1 MSPLQLPLG
10 PETGRQLFVHLA
22 HLAPR
27 AFQIAVVGHDV
38 VSQGDLSP
46 EWKLRLDA
54 RVGFADR
61 VPIACDEPQAL
72 DRFFGAHDDQDRKR
86 LVRAGLYEKRGL
98 VHDVRSG
105 MVIVRL
111 DVLCSGGS
119 NTWVQDRIE
128 RFARFLVPK
137 HQLADLL
144 AVESAALVEHVFA
157 ELVDDRLQ
165 AGCAGLDH
173 FAREIVRVDD
183 RDTQIREHLCDG
195 RLPARDPARKPNN
208 RFHRVRVLAIASLGQ
223 EDLRCATRDRMRA
236 VVQRVN
242 EASVS
247 VDDEIVGAIGRGL
260 LVYLGAAEEDTDKD
274 LRYMADKI
282 AGLRV
287 FANDEGKMS
296 LSVSD
301 IGGAVLVVSQ
311 FTLFGDVRRGR
322 RPSFDGAAEPGE
334 AERLYL
340 RVVDVLREKGL
351 QVETGTFRATMLVR
365 SAVDGPVTIQID
377 SRKLY

>member
-1 MSPLQLPLG
+1 
-10 PETGRQLFVHLA
+10 
-22 HLAPR
+22 
-27 AFQIAVVGHDV
+27 
-38 VSQGDLSP
+38 
-46 EWKLRLDA
+46 
-54 RVGFADR
+54 
-61 VPIACDEPQAL
+61 
-72 DRFFGAHDDQDRKR
+72 
-86 LVRAGLYEKRGL
+86 
-98 VHDVRSG
+98 
-105 MVIVRL
+105 
-111 DVLCSGGS
+111 
-119 NTWVQDRIE
+119 
-128 RFARFLVPK
+128 
-137 HQLADLL
+137 
-144 AVESAALVEHVFA
+144 
-157 ELVDDRLQ
+157 
-165 AGCAGLDH
+165 
-173 FAREIVRVDD
+173 
-183 RDTQIREHLCDG
+183 
-195 RLPARDPARKPNN
+195 
-208 RFHRVRVLAIASLGQ
+208 
-223 EDLRCATRDRMRA
+223 MRA

-296 LSVSD
+296 LSVAD